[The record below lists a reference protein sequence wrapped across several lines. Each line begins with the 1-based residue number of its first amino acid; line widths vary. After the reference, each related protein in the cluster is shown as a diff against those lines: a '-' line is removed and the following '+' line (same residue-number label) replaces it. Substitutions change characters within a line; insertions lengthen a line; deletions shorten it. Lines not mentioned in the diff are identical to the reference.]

1 MDKSSQIQPELSRR
15 ILIPGRVGAEPA
27 NETVIIVAELAGVAS
42 FVVKGASLTLPRG
55 LHTVS
60 RAGVQQNRQSNG
72 ILFRAEE
79 CDRLRAAVFEDRDIG
94 SRQPAHVAFL
104 PVGNLNADR
113 RGDWCPSVAETL
125 RKRLQVARACGT
137 IQAGSSYP
145 PELVPGDIVI
155 TSRSCAREGKLSDQR
170 HDDGDDRAHGIGELC
185 IRQDPDRQS
194 RALSRT
200 SGTPPCE
207 FPPASTG
214 ASAISSSGP
223 GVDSVRLNPKNSR
236 NENESATRHAIPRSE
251 STPSK

>member
-1 MDKSSQIQPELSRR
+1 MNTDSLFVEELSDWSSVSPILAPFYAHLLTVDKSSQIQPELSRR

-55 LHTVS
+55 IHTVW

-79 CDRLRAAVFEDRDIG
+79 WDRLRAAVFEDRDIG

-113 RGDWCPSVAETL
+113 LGDWCPSVVETL
-125 RKRLQVARACGT
+125 RKRLQVARACGA

-155 TSRSCAREGKLSDQR
+155 TSRSCAREGSYR
-170 HDDGDDRAHGIGELC
+170 I
-185 IRQDPDRQS
+185 
-194 RALSRT
+194 
-200 SGTPPCE
+200 SGTTT
-207 FPPASTG
+207 ATTG
-214 ASAISSSGP
+214 PMESVSFAYAKIRIVNPGRGRRWIVISRRR
-223 GVDSVRLNPKNSR
+223 RL
-236 NENESATRHAIPRSE
+236 
-251 STPSK
+251 